1 MSHLDKILKKL
12 RTESPNNVDQDI
24 PQSLPIN
31 EQRSVNEPT
40 ETMDMGTSD
49 LVGQYDRYQREAII
63 EEDIEQ
69 KAIEATNP
77 HNLFMDIVTKPLPKG
92 VFQMI
97 LMGRPIDL
105 RKLEKYVVFGMSPK
119 STVTT
124 LRYNEVKAYEDA
136 QGYGRQGSISRG
148 KKTNV
153 GKILIIIIVMVI
165 ILVVGIMF
173 LTQGPKILSM
183 FGMGGTGG

>member
-1 MSHLDKILKKL
+1 
-12 RTESPNNVDQDI
+12 
-24 PQSLPIN
+24 
-31 EQRSVNEPT
+31 
-40 ETMDMGTSD
+40 MDMDTSD
-49 LVGQYDRYQREAII
+49 LVNQYDETQRQAHYV
-63 EEDIEQ
+63 EDREQ

-92 VFQMI
+92 VFKMT

-136 QGYGRQGSISRG
+136 QGYGRQGTITRG
-148 KKTNV
+148 KKGGF
-153 GKILIIIIVMVI
+153 GKILIIIAVCV
-165 ILVVGIMF
+165 ILVVLGLLMLIKGPEIM
-173 LTQGPKILSM
+173 SM
-183 FGMGGTGG
+183 FGLGGTVPK